1 MAKDLAKRTV
11 LVLGASS
18 EGGVGWVAAQRFA
31 AQGATV
37 VVVARRIDTLQKLAT
52 SIDGIAIAC
61 DMSDETQVK
70 SLAAKLGR
78 DFGQRHAVVNAVGR
92 VVTGTIE
99 TAEAAHLMDAMN
111 VEYLGNF
118 FMFKHLAPVVAE
130 GGAFVV
136 ISSLASTHYVPGV
149 LPYANAKAA
158 ANNLVKY
165 AAVELAPRR
174 IRVNAI
180 LPGSIDTPMMDPIRN
195 NKPVMAAITKETPLG
210 RVATA
215 NEIAAAAE
223 WLCNEDC
230 FMTGTLIPVDGGNH
244 LRRAPFPDEMSPS
257 SFDVVP
263 S

>member
-1 MAKDLAKRTV
+1 MAGDLAKKVV

-18 EGGVGWVAAQRFA
+18 EGGVGWVAAKRFA
-31 AQGATV
+31 GHGAK
-37 VVVARRIDTLQKLAT
+37 VVVAARRMDTLQKLAA
-52 SIDGIAIAC
+52 SIDGVAIAC
-61 DMSDETQVK
+61 DISDEAQVK
-70 SLAAKLGR
+70 SLAVALRR
-78 DFGQRHAVVNAVGR
+78 DFGQIHAVVNSVGR
-92 VVTGTIE
+92 VVTGTIDS
-99 TAEAAHLMDAMN
+99 AEVVDLLQAMN

-118 FMFKHLAPVVAE
+118 FMFKHLAPVVADD
-130 GGAFVV
+130 GAFVV

-195 NKPVMAAITKETPLG
+195 NRAVMNAIKKETPFG

-223 WLCNEDC
+223 WLCDEDC
-230 FMTGTLIPVDGGNH
+230 FMTGTLLPVDGGNH
-244 LRRAPFPDEMSPS
+244 LRRAPFPDEMSAS
-257 SFDVVP
+257 SFDAAP
-263 S
+263 D